1 MKTLAL
7 LLVPLVAAC
16 GLSGAE
22 PPRTERAQTRLTRAL
37 DGLVAGPPQRCI
49 PSFRGT
55 HQEIVDRG
63 TILYKNGRD
72 LVFRNDPEGGCQGLD
87 SSRGIVVSSIGSDYC
102 RGDLV
107 RVFDRTTG
115 TTLSSCSYSDFIPY
129 TRPPGRANSGGS

>member
-7 LLVPLVAAC
+7 VFVPFVAAC

-49 PSFRGT
+49 PSFRGVD
-55 HQEIVDRG
+55 QEIVDRG
-63 TILYKNGRD
+63 TILFKNGRD

-87 SSRGIVVSSIGSDYC
+87 SSRTLLVSSFGSDYC

-107 RVFDRTTG
+107 RVLDRTTG
-115 TTLSSCSYSDFIPY
+115 AAVGSCSFSDFIPY
-129 TRPPGRANSGGS
+129 TRAPGLGDPGGS